1 MSTHTRLALF
11 AVAAAMTTAACTP
24 QPVTPVAAVKDRYYT
39 VAPDAMKVRTGIVSG
54 ELTEMKVMER
64 VEEGSGKVTTPA
76 KLTGKLVLRNVSPDQ
91 SVHMLAGKI
100 VYVDMQGKP
109 IALEDNRTV
118 PTIKMSSQYGSSEQ
132 RIDPGQDIS
141 QAIDA
146 EFPLE
151 ALKAKRLK
159 DIRIEFSYV
168 PSPYREEV
176 LNFAVSIGGQ

>member
-1 MSTHTRLALF
+1 MARA
-11 AVAAAMTTAACTP
+11 
-24 QPVTPVAAVKDRYYT
+24 
-39 VAPDAMKVRTGIVSG
+39 
-54 ELTEMKVMER
+54 
-64 VEEGSGKVTTPA
+64 
-76 KLTGKLVLRNVSPDQ
+76 
-91 SVHMLAGKI
+91 
-100 VYVDMQGKP
+100 
-109 IALEDNRTV
+109 
-118 PTIKMSSQYGSSEQ
+118 SSASQ